1 MKELLTLFGLFF
13 KIGIMTF
20 GGGYAMLPMLERE
33 LVVKR
38 NYVTMEEI
46 MDYFAVGQCTPGI
59 IAVNTATFIGF
70 KRRGIIGGIFATVG
84 VITPS
89 VIIIT
94 LLASVLQLVAGSE
107 IVQHAFAGISVA
119 VCALI
124 VQAILKL
131 IKSGIKDAFTVG
143 IALAAFGAS
152 FFLGVSPIIV
162 ILVTAVVGVIIKA
175 VYEKLTSKKKE
186 AAE

>member
-1 MKELLTLFGLFF
+1 MKELFTLYGLFF

-20 GGGYAMLPMLERE
+20 GGGYAMLPILERE

-38 NYVTMEEI
+38 GYVTMEEI

-70 KRRGIIGGIFATVG
+70 KQRGILGGLFATVG
-84 VITPS
+84 VVSPS

-94 LLASVLQLVAGSE
+94 VLASVLNLIVGNE
-107 IVQHAFAGISVA
+107 IASHAFAGISLA

-124 VQAILKL
+124 IHAIIKL
-131 IKSGIKDAFTVG
+131 VKSGIKDVFTLI
-143 IALAAFGAS
+143 IALVSFAVS
-152 FFLGVSPIIV
+152 FFLKVSPILV
-162 ILVTAVVGVIIKA
+162 ILFAAVFGVVYKAIHQKRTA
-175 VYEKLTSKKKE
+175 KKE
-186 AAE
+186 ER

>member
-1 MKELLTLFGLFF
+1 MKEIFTLFGLFF

-33 LVVKR
+33 LVTKR

-70 KRRGIIGGIFATVG
+70 KRKGILGGIFATLG

-89 VIIIT
+89 LIIIIALASILE
-94 LLASVLQLVAGSE
+94 LLAGNEIAGN
-107 IVQHAFAGISVA
+107 AFAGISVA

-131 IKSGIKDAFTVG
+131 IKSGIKDAFTLG
-143 IALAAFGAS
+143 IALAAFIAS
-152 FFLGVSPIIV
+152 FFFNVSPIVV
-162 ILVTAVVGVIIKA
+162 ILVTAVVGVIIKL
-175 VYEKLTSKKKE
+175 VYIKLTSKKE